1 MKSFKTI
8 LSEVS
13 KINYEHDDEM
23 AINQLKTIAR
33 NAQALVDM
41 LEKESTDLPEWLE
54 SKITLA
60 EDYILT
66 AYNYMKSE
74 MDDYNP

>member
-1 MKSFKTI
+1 MKSFKTLI
-8 LSEVS
+8 SEVS

-23 AINQLKTIAR
+23 AINQLKTIVR
-33 NAQALVDM
+33 NAQDLIDM
-41 LEKESTDLPEWLE
+41 LEKTDTDLPEWLE

-60 EDYILT
+60 EDYLLT

-74 MDDYNP
+74 NESASN

>member
-1 MKSFKTI
+1 MKNFKTI
-8 LSEVS
+8 LSEAS
-13 KINYEHDDEM
+13 KKNYEHDDEM
-23 AINQLKTIAR
+23 AINQLKTVVR
-33 NAQALVDM
+33 NAQELVDM
-41 LEKESTDLPEWLE
+41 LESTNADLPEWLE

-74 MDDYNP
+74 TTDKN